1 MTGFSS
7 CGRPCPG
14 CTHFLDALDG
24 ETEHCARGILGSG
37 VAELQTVG
45 LRLGNL
51 SLHSTLLEAGA
62 NPLGHR

>member
-1 MTGFSS
+1 
-7 CGRPCPG
+7 
-14 CTHFLDALDG
+14 
-24 ETEHCARGILGSG
+24 LGSG

-62 NPLGHR
+62 NTLGHR